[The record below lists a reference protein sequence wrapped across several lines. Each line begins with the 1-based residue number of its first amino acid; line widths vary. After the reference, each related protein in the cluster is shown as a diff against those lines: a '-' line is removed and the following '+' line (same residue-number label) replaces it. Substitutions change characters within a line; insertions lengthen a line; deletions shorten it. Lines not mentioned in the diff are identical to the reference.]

1 MLFFWNFLF
10 RVGWERNEMII
21 FIISLSQPFPT
32 DYGLK
37 RSQNGIFLIFRIFQ
51 LFFLNFKLCVWT
63 ERIGTIIFFSLFLG
77 LPQSILDWK
86 EVIMYIL
93 NFLNFVTIFL
103 EFSITRR
110 VGTERQFLFSLF
122 ICLAQPIL
130 AWNEAITI
138 FFNFLNLS
146 AILLEFSITR
156 RVGTK
161 RNNNFYFLSASTFS
175 NLFWLEMK
183 PYGYLLLLRILLLFF
198 WNFQLWVGW
207 IGTDR
212 NNNFHY
218 LSFSA
223 FSNVFWIEKKR

>member
-10 RVGWERNEMII
+10 RTGWERNEMII

-110 VGTERQFLFSLF
+110 VGMK
-122 ICLAQPIL
+122 P
-130 AWNEAITI
+130 
-138 FFNFLNLS
+138 
-146 AILLEFSITR
+146 
-156 RVGTK
+156 
-161 RNNNFYFLSASTFS
+161 NNNFYFLSFS
-175 NLFWLEMK
+175 AFSILFWLEMK
-183 PYGYLLLLRILLLFF
+183 PYGYLLPLRILLLFF
-198 WNFQLWVGW
+198 LNF
-207 IGTDR
+207 
-212 NNNFHY
+212 
-218 LSFSA
+218 
-223 FSNVFWIEKKR
+223 